1 MFKCLNQQLSGNVTD
16 TRTQPFI
23 HSLGLHWYIY
33 LFRPGIVLFVRWID
47 QVIILLILRD
57 EAHHPK
63 IMQLNILFTSECIK
77 DLEGVV
83 IIFSPAGQSN
93 RGCK

>member
-1 MFKCLNQQLSGNVTD
+1 MFKCFNQQLSGNVTYTD
-16 TRTQPFI
+16 TWTQPFI
-23 HSLGLHWYIY
+23 CSLGLHWYIY

-63 IMQLNILFTSECIK
+63 IMQLNILFTNECIK
-77 DLEGVV
+77 DLEG
-83 IIFSPAGQSN
+83 GLH
-93 RGCK
+93 